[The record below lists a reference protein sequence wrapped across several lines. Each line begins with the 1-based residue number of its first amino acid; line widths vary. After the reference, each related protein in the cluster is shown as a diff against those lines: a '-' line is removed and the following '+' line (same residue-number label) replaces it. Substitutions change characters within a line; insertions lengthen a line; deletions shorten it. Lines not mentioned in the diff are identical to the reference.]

1 LSSNPSSSVSFEQR
15 AGRAGRDGVAV
26 SLVVPAFNEEKGI
39 DALVREAHAVLASI
53 DPRFEIIVVNDG
65 SRDNTARELA
75 RLAEEFPKLQPISLR
90 INSGQHVATF
100 IGLREACGD
109 FVFLADADLMLA
121 LPSMTVLHA
130 AAKADERLDI
140 VSGIRRNRSRA
151 IYRSLGSNAVS
162 FIVNRLTGAGLRDP
176 ASPLR
181 LYRRHVVDTIVEAD
195 ILAQNLP
202 ILTALLGLR
211 VQEIELD
218 IPDSGRRSRYSM
230 VGLVHILLLALLNFS
245 GGTRT
250 ILILIGLG
258 SLSLLFGGLG
268 LVGMTIDGIV
278 RQQALG
284 TNLLLLFVLL
294 TVVGLQFCLMG
305 VIAYKLERINTNL
318 RFRQLVY
325 GARYDRR
332 G

>member
-1 LSSNPSSSVSFEQR
+1 MSSNPSSSASSDR
-15 AGRAGRDGVAV
+15 WTGAAAPGGVGI
-26 SLVVPAFNEEKGI
+26 SLVIPAYNEESGI
-39 DALVREAHAVLASI
+39 EALVREAHAVLAGI
-53 DPRFEIIVVNDG
+53 DDRFEIIVVNDG
-65 SRDNTARELA
+65 SRDNTARELSK
-75 RLAEEFPKLQPISLR
+75 LAEEFPELRPISLR

-100 IGLREACGD
+100 IGLREARGD
-109 FVFLADADLMLA
+109 FVFLADADLKAA
-121 LPSMTVLHA
+121 LPSLVLLHA
-130 AAKADERLDI
+130 AAQADERLDI
-140 VSGIRRNRSRA
+140 VSGIRSNRSKTM
-151 IYRSLGSNAVS
+151 YRSLGSNAVS

-181 LYRRHVVDTIVEAD
+181 LYRRHVVETIVEAD

-202 ILTALLGLR
+202 ILTALLGLH

-218 IPDSGRRSRYSM
+218 IPDSGRRSRYTLAA
-230 VGLVHILLLALLNFS
+230 LVHILLLALLNFS

-250 ILILIGLG
+250 ILTLIGLG
-258 SLSLLFGGLG
+258 SLSLMLGGLG